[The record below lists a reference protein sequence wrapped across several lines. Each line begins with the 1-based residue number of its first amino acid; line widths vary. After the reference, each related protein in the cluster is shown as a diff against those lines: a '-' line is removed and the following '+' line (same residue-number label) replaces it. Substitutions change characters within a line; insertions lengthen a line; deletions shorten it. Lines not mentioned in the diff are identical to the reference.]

1 MDFTYV
7 AQVMPF
13 WAYGFL
19 FNNNTVF
26 DEREEGGQ
34 RELTKISLSTFV
46 HIVEILKAVI
56 IDYFHNQKI
65 Y

>member
-1 MDFTYV
+1 MDFIYL

-26 DEREEGGQ
+26 DEEGRRRMKRINKKLLFQ
-34 RELTKISLSTFV
+34 LICL
-46 HIVEILKAVI
+46 HC
-56 IDYFHNQKI
+56 
-65 Y
+65 